1 MSESHAHLL
10 ALIHRWLASSRAP
23 APAPSLAWR
32 QTYGPDEVGAAFIEN
47 YGWTELFGARGRER
61 AKTAGGL
68 VLLGPNTSY
77 PAHRHE
83 AEEIYL
89 PLSGAAH
96 WRQGDA
102 LWRERPPGTLIHH
115 CSEEIHAMRTGK
127 EPLLALYLW
136 RSEQLPQNARLVR
149 HDDEVRPDAAR
160 SDEA

>member
-47 YGWTELFGARGRER
+47 YGWAELFGA
-61 AKTAGGL
+61 AD
-68 VLLGPNTSY
+68 
-77 PAHRHE
+77 
-83 AEEIYL
+83 
-89 PLSGAAH
+89 

-102 LWRERPPGTLIHH
+102 IWRKHPPGTLIHH
-115 CSEEIHAMRTGK
+115 CSEEIHAMRTAD

-136 RSEQLPQNARLVR
+136 QSGRLSQKARLEPT
-149 HDDEVRPDAAR
+149 DGARPVAAPPGAAR
-160 SDEA
+160 PGAARQTGAGGRP

>member
-1 MSESHAHLL
+1 MSVSHAHLL
-10 ALIHRWLASSRAP
+10 ALIRRRLASFGAQALAP
-23 APAPSLAWR
+23 YLAEWPVLR
-32 QTYGPDEVGAAFIEN
+32 DAAFIEN

-68 VLLGPNTSY
+68 LLLGPNTSY

-89 PLSGAAH
+89 PLSGAAD

-102 LWRERPPGTLIHH
+102 IWRKRPPGTLIGH
-115 CSEEIHAMRTGK
+115 CSEEIHAMRTGD

-136 RSEQLPQNARLVR
+136 QSGRLSQKARL
-149 HDDEVRPDAAR
+149 EPADAAR
-160 SDEA
+160 QTSAGGRP